1 MAGGMLLVVGVD
13 GMVEGE
19 VFRVPLGSQ
28 VVVGRSRS
36 CDISLRKCLKYL
48 SLDPEER
55 ARNKHFQ
62 TVSRQ
67 HLQISVERTYE
78 QFIDLVARGRDMTPE
93 AVDEVAQ
100 GRVWS
105 GARALELGLVDDL
118 GGIDSAIRLA
128 AELATLDDFGIERL
142 RPSVSVRDMLL
153 GPLGN
158 ISSNLTEHPLWQEF
172 TKAETLLRALDDP
185 RANYAI
191 CEICVGPGRLT
202 F

>member
-67 HLQISVERTYE
+67 HLQISVERADHIELENLGANGSSLDGEPLE
-78 QFIDLVARGRDMTPE
+78 QAVVTDLPGRPRTLVLGTKETFRLEWNPE
-93 AVDEVAQ
+93 D
-100 GRVWS
+100 G
-105 GARALELGLVDDL
+105 
-118 GGIDSAIRLA
+118 
-128 AELATLDDFGIERL
+128 
-142 RPSVSVRDMLL
+142 
-153 GPLGN
+153 
-158 ISSNLTEHPLWQEF
+158 
-172 TKAETLLRALDDP
+172 AETSGT
-185 RANYAI
+185 
-191 CEICVGPGRLT
+191 VQ
-202 F
+202 

>member
-19 VFRVPLGSQ
+19 VFRVPAGSQ

-67 HLQISVERTYE
+67 HLQISVERPDHIE
-78 QFIDLVARGRDMTPE
+78 IENL
-93 AVDEVAQ
+93 
-100 GRVWS
+100 
-105 GARALELGLVDDL
+105 GANGSTLDGVPLDTIIITD
-118 GGIDSAIRLA
+118 LA
-128 AELATLDDFGIERL
+128 AAPRELVLGTKEKFRLEWNPDDG
-142 RPSVSVRDMLL
+142 
-153 GPLGN
+153 
-158 ISSNLTEHPLWQEF
+158 
-172 TKAETLLRALDDP
+172 AETSGT
-185 RANYAI
+185 
-191 CEICVGPGRLT
+191 VQ
-202 F
+202 

>member
-19 VFRVPLGSQ
+19 VFRVPAGSQ

-67 HLQISVERTYE
+67 HLQISVERGDHIELENLGANGSTVDGE
-78 QFIDLVARGRDMTPE
+78 PLEKLTITDLAERPRELVLGTKEKFRLEWNPE
-93 AVDEVAQ
+93 D
-100 GRVWS
+100 G
-105 GARALELGLVDDL
+105 
-118 GGIDSAIRLA
+118 
-128 AELATLDDFGIERL
+128 
-142 RPSVSVRDMLL
+142 
-153 GPLGN
+153 
-158 ISSNLTEHPLWQEF
+158 
-172 TKAETLLRALDDP
+172 AETSGT
-185 RANYAI
+185 
-191 CEICVGPGRLT
+191 VQ
-202 F
+202 

>member
-67 HLQISVERTYE
+67 HLQISVERPDHIELENLGANGSTFDGKPVE
-78 QFIDLVARGRDMTPE
+78 KMIVTDLPGNPRELILGTKEKFRLEWNPE
-93 AVDEVAQ
+93 D
-100 GRVWS
+100 G
-105 GARALELGLVDDL
+105 
-118 GGIDSAIRLA
+118 
-128 AELATLDDFGIERL
+128 
-142 RPSVSVRDMLL
+142 
-153 GPLGN
+153 
-158 ISSNLTEHPLWQEF
+158 
-172 TKAETLLRALDDP
+172 AETSGT
-185 RANYAI
+185 
-191 CEICVGPGRLT
+191 VQ
-202 F
+202 